1 MRSYGGNGGGAQSA
15 PFKISKTKNDL
26 LIKLFSEKHISIAS
40 IVCLFPC
47 LACVMWYDYDVIS
60 MTNPCKLRKLDIA
73 LFRQK
78 SFGIVY
84 IFGIYVFLVSHCYTW
99 NKKTVNNQ

>member
-1 MRSYGGNGGGAQSA
+1 
-15 PFKISKTKNDL
+15 
-26 LIKLFSEKHISIAS
+26 
-40 IVCLFPC
+40 
-47 LACVMWYDYDVIS
+47 MWYDYDVIS

-99 NKKTVNNQ
+99 NKKVVNNQ